1 MSLYAIADL
10 LRAMDDIFGRVWLR
24 CSQLAVILLSFQI
37 GKTLKTESVR
47 LIPFATPPLCI

>member
-24 CSQLAVILLSFQI
+24 CSQLAIILLSFHI
-37 GKTLKTESVR
+37 GKTLMTELVR
-47 LIPFATPPLCI
+47 LIA